1 MSIFPKD
8 GGAFVS
14 PRNLGANFCRE
25 ENACVGNVGAFL
37 GMLSVGELFPSGA
50 FPECARPGGKGIRAH
65 PCPSVFFQDFAE
77 TGGQARRL
85 PAREIHGSDESLRLG
100 GRLRLSVAWF
110 FFRARPQAAFRR
122 MWLFLFR
129 VSRGV
134 QKLRETSLRKRNPPK
149 SPQSLLK
156 KGLKLKA

>member
-1 MSIFPKD
+1 MSLCSPHASRLCFQSATARTLEAKD
-8 GGAFVS
+8 GQG
-14 PRNLGANFCRE
+14 
-25 ENACVGNVGAFL
+25 
-37 GMLSVGELFPSGA
+37 
-50 FPECARPGGKGIRAH
+50 ARPFSFSRGGAGTASVRIRVH
-65 PCPSVFFQDFAE
+65 PCFFRTLRKRA
-77 TGGQARRL
+77 GKRGRL

-122 MWLFLFR
+122 MGLFLFR

-134 QKLRETSLRKRNPPK
+134 QKLRETSPRKRNPPK

-156 KGLKLKA
+156 KSLKLKG